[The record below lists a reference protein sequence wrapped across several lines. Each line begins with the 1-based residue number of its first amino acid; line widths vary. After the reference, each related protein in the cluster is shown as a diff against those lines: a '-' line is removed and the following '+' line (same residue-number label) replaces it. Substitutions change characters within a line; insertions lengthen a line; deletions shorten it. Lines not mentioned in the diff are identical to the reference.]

1 MRRPCALLN
10 LPPGGALFLGLGVV
24 GVALL
29 LSVGVLWWFAW
40 SDRITAANA
49 ARIKPG
55 MSLAA
60 VNQLLGEPG
69 QVAAEPLAFAAGE
82 NHYVWK
88 GSRGEIH
95 VAFRG
100 DLTVTDP
107 AEFTAT
113 HSPLARL
120 YRH

>member
-1 MRRPCALLN
+1 
-10 LPPGGALFLGLGVV
+10 VV
-24 GVALL
+24 GLTLL
-29 LSVGVLWWFAW
+29 LSVGVLWWCAW
-40 SDRITAANA
+40 SDRITVANA

-60 VNQLLGEPG
+60 VNQLLGQQG
-69 QVAAEPLAFAAGE
+69 QVAEESLPFAVGE

-88 GSRGEIH
+88 GTRGEIH

-107 AEFTAT
+107 AKFTAT
-113 HSPLARL
+113 DSPWARL
-120 YRH
+120 YDWLGW